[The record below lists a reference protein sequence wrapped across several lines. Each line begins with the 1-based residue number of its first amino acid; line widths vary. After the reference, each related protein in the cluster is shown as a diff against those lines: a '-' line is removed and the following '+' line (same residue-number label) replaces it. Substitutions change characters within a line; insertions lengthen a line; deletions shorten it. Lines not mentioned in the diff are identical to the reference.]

1 MGRDCRICQLSSHP
15 YKEMTQL
22 TTEPAS
28 TSLKQHVLVGVLSVA
43 HRRRNPALGLVGGNR
58 QRCAHTSVVEQ
69 THLRCMLCSSTCMA
83 LSFDQ
88 HSWSIS
94 PLLLFFFFLAFTEH
108 QRLAEAI
115 SSSNQEPWRAE
126 TKQKF
131 CETIELGHARR
142 NRRESRA
149 LLGVAICGETCGAEV
164 QYSTVQYSTR
174 QSDGLSSGTPTIVNR
189 EFRIRWPD
197 S

>member
-1 MGRDCRICQLSSHP
+1 MHVVQLDLHGSVIRPTFVVH
-15 YKEMTQL
+15 L
-22 TTEPAS
+22 AVV
-28 TSLKQHVLVGVLSVA
+28 VLL
-43 HRRRNPALGLVGGNR
+43 
-58 QRCAHTSVVEQ
+58 
-69 THLRCMLCSSTCMA
+69 
-83 LSFDQ
+83 
-88 HSWSIS
+88 
-94 PLLLFFFFLAFTEH
+94 FFLAFTEH

-164 QYSTVQYSTR
+164 QYSTVQYSILQGKVTGCR
-174 QSDGLSSGTPTIVNR
+174 QERQQS
-189 EFRIRWPD
+189 
-197 S
+197 